1 MSAKIHTIDAT
12 GKRLGRLATEVATLL
27 MGKDST
33 KFVKHKA
40 PSVEVIIQNASKLD
54 ISPKKMEQK
63 IYTSYS
69 GYPGGL
75 KKRPM
80 NKVIEKH
87 GYEEVVRKA
96 VHGMLPGNK
105 LRPIMMKNL
114 KVIS

>member
-1 MSAKIHTIDAT
+1 
-12 GKRLGRLATEVATLL
+12 

-33 KFVKHKA
+33 KFARNKV
-40 PSVEVIIQNASKLD
+40 PSVEVLVENESKLD
-54 ISPKKMEQK
+54 ISDKKMEQK

-80 NKVIEKH
+80 KKVIEKH

-105 LRPIMMKNL
+105 LRPVMMKNL